1 MKKVIS
7 SQVIEALVAN
17 GGDPATLPVDAI
29 YTPTARDML
38 NALGVKPAGTSSS
51 HSSSAKPAAA
61 PASTEPPAKRQVMNI
76 ESFFN
81 SPEISKLKEDICDI
95 GRRLWER
102 DYVDGNGGNISI
114 RVAQNLVLCTP
125 TMVSKGFLKP
135 GDMCFVDLDG
145 NQKAGVKKRTSEI
158 LMHLEMMKAQPK
170 AVSCVHAH
178 PPHATA
184 FAVARVQPPTCMIPE
199 MEILVGETPIA
210 DYSTPGSI
218 EMGKTVAALVGEHN
232 TILMANHGVVTWGT
246 SVEDAYW
253 KMEIVDAYCRTIV
266 FATQLG
272 TSLKTISRDK
282 MLDLLK
288 AKKNMGI
295 HDRRF
300 NLKECELCDN
310 SEWHPG
316 VVCGVPQAK
325 EASNDSSAEELVQ
338 TITNMIVNKLKS

>member
-7 SQVIEALVAN
+7 SRDVSELIAN
-17 GGDPATLPVDAI
+17 GGDPSTLPSNAL
-29 YTPTARDML
+29 YTPSAKDLL
-38 NALGVKPAGTSSS
+38 NALKVNPAGTATTAKSE
-51 HSSSAKPAAA
+51 SATDAAQS
-61 PASTEPPAKRQVMNI
+61 PLTRQVLNI
-76 ESFFN
+76 EAFFN
-81 SPEISKLKEDICDI
+81 SPELNQLKNDICDI

-102 DYVDGNGGNISI
+102 DYVDGNGGNISV

-135 GDMCFVDLDG
+135 TDMCLVDLDG

-170 AVSCVHAH
+170 AISCVHAH

-184 FAVARVQPPTCMIPE
+184 FAVARIQPPTCMIPE
-199 MEILVGETPIA
+199 MEILVGEAPIA
-210 DYSTPGSI
+210 DYSTPGSV
-218 EMGKTVAALVGEHN
+218 EMGKSVAALVKQHN

-246 SVEDAYW
+246 GLEDAYW

-272 TSLKTISRDK
+272 TELKTISRDK
-282 MLDLLK
+282 VQDLLK
-288 AKKNMGI
+288 IKKTLGI
-295 HDRRF
+295 PDRRYE
-300 NLKECELCDN
+300 LKECELCDN

-316 VVCGVPQAK
+316 VVCGVPSQDK
-325 EASNDSSAEELVQ
+325 ETTPPDLQAEELIK
-338 TITNMIVNKLKS
+338 TITEMIVNKIQN

>member
-7 SQVIEALVAN
+7 SRDISELIAN
-17 GGDPATLPVDAI
+17 GGDPSTLPANAL
-29 YTPTARDML
+29 YTP
-38 NALGVKPAGTSSS
+38 
-51 HSSSAKPAAA
+51 SAKDLLNTLKVEPTGTASTTKPDSASAA
-61 PASTEPPAKRQVMNI
+61 PRCPLTRQVSNI

-81 SPEISKLKEDICDI
+81 SPEINQLKNDICDI

-102 DYVDGNGGNISI
+102 DYVDGNGGNISV

-135 GDMCFVDLDG
+135 TDMCFVDLVG

-170 AVSCVHAH
+170 AISCVHAH

-184 FAVARVQPPTCMIPE
+184 FAVARIQPPTCMIPE
-199 MEILVGETPIA
+199 MEILVGEAPIA
-210 DYSTPGSI
+210 DYSTPGSV
-218 EMGKTVAALVGEHN
+218 EMGKTVASLVKEHN

-246 SVEDAYW
+246 GVEDAYW

-272 TSLKTISRDK
+272 TELKTISRDK
-282 MLDLLK
+282 VQDLLK
-288 AKKNMGI
+288 IKKSLGI
-295 HDRRF
+295 PDRRYE
-300 NLKECELCDN
+300 LKECELCDN

-316 VVCGVPQAK
+316 VVCGVPPQDK
-325 EASNDSSAEELVQ
+325 EATPSDLQAEELIK
-338 TITNMIVNKLKS
+338 TITEMIVNKIQN

>member
-7 SQVIEALVAN
+7 TRDIEAIIAN
-17 GGDPATLPVDAI
+17 GGDLSSLPVDAI
-29 YTPTARDML
+29 YTPSARDML
-38 NALGVKPAGTSSS
+38 NARNIKPQGAPSC
-51 HSSSAKPAAA
+51 PVAAA
-61 PASTEPPAKRQVMNI
+61 ALAASKVPPCEREVTNI

-81 SPEISKLKEDICDI
+81 SPEINKLKEDICDI
-95 GRRLWER
+95 GRRIWQR

-114 RVAQNLVLCTP
+114 RVAKDLVLCTP

-135 GDMCFVDLDG
+135 SDMGFVDMNG
-145 NQKAGVKKRTSEI
+145 NQKAGTKKRTSEI

-184 FAVARVQPPTCMIPE
+184 FAVARIQPPTCMIPE
-199 MEILVGETPIA
+199 MEILVGVAPIA

-218 EMGKTVAALVGEHN
+218 EMGKAVAALVQEHN

-272 TSLKTISRDK
+272 TDLKTISRDK
-282 MLDLLK
+282 VRELLK
-288 AKKNMGI
+288 IKKSMGFP
-295 HDRRF
+295 DSRYG
-300 NLKECELCDN
+300 LKECELCDN
-310 SEWHPG
+310 NEWHPG
-316 VVCGVPQAK
+316 VVCGLPKQPGNSTDTA
-325 EASNDSSAEELVQ
+325 DAEELVKN
-338 TITNMIVNKLKS
+338 ITEMIVNKLKN

>member
-1 MKKVIS
+1 MKKLIS
-7 SQVIEALVAN
+7 SRDIEELLAN
-17 GGDPATLPVDAI
+17 GGDPATLPADAL
-29 YTPTARDML
+29 YTPSAKDML
-38 NALGVKPAGTSSS
+38 NALGKAPTGTS
-51 HSSSAKPAAA
+51 APAATA
-61 PASTEPPAKRQVMNI
+61 PAQTESPATRQVTNI

-81 SPEISKLKEDICDI
+81 SPEINKLKQDICDI
-95 GRRLWER
+95 GRRIWER

-135 GDMCFVDLDG
+135 SDMAFVDLDG
-145 NQKAGVKKRTSEI
+145 NQKAGTKKRTSEI

-184 FAVARVQPPTCMIPE
+184 FAVAHIQPPTCMIPE
-199 MEILVGETPIA
+199 MEILVGEAPIA

-218 EMGKTVAALVGEHN
+218 EMGKSVAALVKDHN

-266 FATQLG
+266 VATQLG
-272 TSLKTISRDK
+272 TNLKTISRDK
-282 MLDLLK
+282 VVDLLK
-288 AKKNMGI
+288 IKKGMGI
-295 HDRRF
+295 PDRRYD
-300 NLKECELCDN
+300 LKECELCDN

-316 VVCGVPQAK
+316 VVCGVPPQAEQPVNADANA
-325 EASNDSSAEELVQ
+325 EALIK
-338 TITNMIVNKLKS
+338 TITDMIVNKLKG

>member
-7 SQVIEALVAN
+7 SRDIEELIAK
-17 GGDPATLPVDAI
+17 GGDLASLPADAL
-29 YTPTARDML
+29 YTPSARDML
-38 NALGVKPAGTSSS
+38 NAKGVSPSGKAAT
-51 HSSSAKPAAA
+51 AQAAA
-61 PASTEPPAKRQVMNI
+61 PAPASKESVTTRQVTNI

-81 SPEISKLKEDICDI
+81 SPEINQLKEDICSV
-95 GRRLWER
+95 GHRLWAR

-125 TMVSKGFLKP
+125 TMVSKGSLKP
-135 GDMCFVDLDG
+135 SDMGFVDLDG
-145 NQKAGVKKRTSEI
+145 NQKAGTKKRTSEI

-184 FAVARVQPPTCMIPE
+184 FAVARIQPPTCMIPE
-199 MEILVGETPIA
+199 MEILVGEAPIA

-218 EMGKTVAALVGEHN
+218 EMGRSVAALVKDHN

-272 TSLKTISRDK
+272 TNLKTISRDK
-282 MLDLLK
+282 VQELLK
-288 AKKNMGI
+288 IKKTMGFP
-295 HDRRF
+295 DRRF

-310 SEWHPG
+310 NEWHPG
-316 VVCGVPQAK
+316 VVCGVPAQQNNETPAD
-325 EASNDSSAEELVQ
+325 ADAEEMIK